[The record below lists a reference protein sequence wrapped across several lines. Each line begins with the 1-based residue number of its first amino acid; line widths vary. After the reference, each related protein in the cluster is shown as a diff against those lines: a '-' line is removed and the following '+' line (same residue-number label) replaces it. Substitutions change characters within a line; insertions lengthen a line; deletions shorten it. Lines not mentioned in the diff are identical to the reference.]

1 MAGGKPRFFGR
12 GTRHLVDSVRVR
24 SWTSVILVGP
34 SQCFCFCDSVV
45 CPHEQPLG
53 LHSKLMLLTHI
64 VVRKSA
70 AKRATGEARN
80 QPSGHWKGEGLEQW
94 FSWQLAT
101 CSFRARRS
109 PAVTVIAVI
118 KVNHILPFAYMTFF
132 SLYMRTEM
140 NFLVVFEDDEFTD
153 FTGGLI
159 THFSFQLWKRKLCG
173 EENCS
178 SFCEILKK
186 AVESISQSKNGPHV
200 HWIGDILK
208 WEVVLWS
215 AVRK

>member
-1 MAGGKPRFFGR
+1 M
-12 GTRHLVDSVRVR
+12 
-24 SWTSVILVGP
+24 
-34 SQCFCFCDSVV
+34 
-45 CPHEQPLG
+45 
-53 LHSKLMLLTHI
+53 
-64 VVRKSA
+64 
-70 AKRATGEARN
+70 
-80 QPSGHWKGEGLEQW
+80 
-94 FSWQLAT
+94 
-101 CSFRARRS
+101 
-109 PAVTVIAVI
+109 TVIAVI

-132 SLYMRTEM
+132 SLYMKTEM

-208 WEVVLWS
+208 
-215 AVRK
+215 